1 MRRGPAI
8 ILLFVGL
15 GIAGGLFSVWWNASL
30 YRRSSEYW
38 GGDGARL
45 IRLGKQVEL
54 WELAAGPDA
63 DGEKATRTWGG
74 QSYHAARRHD
84 LSSAPGLIHLRE
96 ALLADGEYDWTA
108 MQPSESDN
116 AEAGSP
122 PEQRNGSA
130 GASPSQAGASTSQPQ
145 YLLIFSDGSQQLEIW
160 LVPEQRW
167 LGRVRDGNEARLTLG
182 SNAAGIKKYLEKVL
196 PAIAN

>member
-8 ILLFVGL
+8 ILLFVGM

-84 LSSAPGLIHLRE
+84 LSATPGFIHFRE
-96 ALLADGEYDWTA
+96 ALLADGQYEWDAT
-108 MQPSESDN
+108 DH
-116 AEAGSP
+116 
-122 PEQRNGSA
+122 GSA
-130 GASPSQAGASTSQPQ
+130 GAAPPRPQ
-145 YLLIFSDGSQQLEIW
+145 YLLVFSDGQQQLEIW
-160 LVPEQRW
+160 LAPDHRW
-167 LGRVRDGNEARLTLG
+167 LGRNRHGAETRLTLG
-182 SNAAGIKKYLEKVL
+182 SNAAGIKKYLARAL
-196 PAIAN
+196 PAKE